1 MGFIKS
7 ALNDLVTSNDAKICL
22 LVGMM
27 YGAITTAAAYGML

>member
-22 LVGMM
+22 MVGMM
-27 YGAITTAAAYGML
+27 YGALTTAAAYGML